1 MTRILYVCHGNIC
14 RSTMAQF
21 VMDELARRAGMSGE
35 VSCDS
40 AATSTE
46 ELGNDVHPGTREQLR
61 WVGIPCGHHR
71 SRQMGPRDY
80 RDFDLIV
87 GMDADNMDGITR
99 LLLGETG
106 PGWSWRP
113 TTEEQRRR
121 ADPEGKVSRL
131 LDWAGLDRDVADPW
145 YTGDFV
151 ATYRDVLAGCQAML
165 DAIKEGRTSPLG

>member
-61 WVGIPCGHHR
+61 WAGIP
-71 SRQMGPRDY
+71 SMS
-80 RDFDLIV
+80 L
-87 GMDADNMDGITR
+87 T
-99 LLLGETG
+99 
-106 PGWSWRP
+106 
-113 TTEEQRRR
+113 
-121 ADPEGKVSRL
+121 
-131 LDWAGLDRDVADPW
+131 
-145 YTGDFV
+145 
-151 ATYRDVLAGCQAML
+151 
-165 DAIKEGRTSPLG
+165 